1 MKIVLQNRIKQITN
15 YTSQVLG
22 ILAFISLFLKFGFH
36 ISEQMLYAMVIL
48 DECIAALFIV
58 IILVNFFITD
68 NKWQFIKESPVEL
81 ALMALF
87 LLTIVLEEFISIEE
101 PHYLLTRSATHNFI
115 KLYFIVIQIYII
127 VNGILALTK
136 SREKWLYLSLSPAR
150 IMVISYLLVILLGT
164 LVLKLPK
171 ATYEG
176 ISWIDAFFTSTS
188 AVCITG
194 LTTVNVSQVFTFEG
208 QVMIMIIIQLGGL
221 GIITLTSFIALFM
234 QRGLRLRDQLIVQE
248 IFDSENFSSLSSI
261 LKAVIGITFL
271 SELLGA
277 VGLYFTWGNLGL
289 GEFDRIFYSM
299 FHAVSA
305 YCNAGF
311 SVFPNG
317 LESAGFDFN
326 NISLIIVMVL
336 IVAGGLGFYTYSDV
350 FNIGEI
356 RFNRKRGLALQTK
369 IILVSTLVLILVGA
383 LSMWFIQ
390 KSDWENLSSGKQIL
404 NAFFMSITA
413 RTAGFSTVSVGS
425 LAVPALML
433 LVFLMYIGG
442 APNSSSGGI
451 KITTMVAVLA
461 SIRSYIS
468 GKDTVDIG
476 WNNIPLRTVKRSL
489 IVILV
494 SFMLI
499 FFAQFAL
506 TISEDQDFLDLMFE
520 TISAFG
526 TVGLSRGI
534 TPELSNAGK
543 IIISIVMFAGRI
555 GLFTFAIAMVE
566 ERNKTGYQFPE
577 VSLMVG

>member
-1 MKIVLQNRIKQITN
+1 MKIALQNRIRQITN
-15 YTSQVLG
+15 YASQVLG
-22 ILAFISLFLKFGFH
+22 VLAFVSLFLKYGFH
-36 ISEQMLYAMVIL
+36 ISDQMLYSMVIL
-48 DECIAALFIV
+48 DEVIAALFVV
-58 IILVNFFITD
+58 IILINFSITD
-68 NKWQFIKESPVEL
+68 NKRQFIRESPVEII
-81 ALMALF
+81 LMTL
-87 LLTIVLEEFISIEE
+87 LILTIVLEEILSIEA
-101 PHYLLTRSATHNFI
+101 PHYLLMRSTSHNFI
-115 KLYFIVIQIYII
+115 KLYFIAVQIYII
-127 VNGILALTK
+127 FNGILVLTK
-136 SREKWLYLSLSPAR
+136 SRERWLYLSLSPAR
-150 IMVISYLLVILLGT
+150 IMVISYLLVIFLGT

-194 LTTVNVSQVFTFEG
+194 LTTVNISQVFTFEG

-234 QRGLRLRDQLIVQE
+234 QQGLRLRDQLIVQE
-248 IFDSENFSSLSSI
+248 IFDSENFSSLASI

-277 VGLYFTWGNLGL
+277 TGLYFAWGNLGL
-289 GEFDRIFYSM
+289 GDFNRIFYSL
-299 FHAVSA
+299 FHSVSA

-317 LESAGFDFN
+317 LETAGYDFN
-326 NISLIIVMVL
+326 NISLVIVMVL
-336 IVAGGLGFYTYSDV
+336 IIAGGLGFYTYSDL
-350 FNIGEI
+350 FKIGELK
-356 RFNRKRGLALQTK
+356 FNRRKGLALQTK

-383 LSMWFIQ
+383 ISMWIIQ
-390 KSDWENLSSGKQIL
+390 HPHWENLSGGKQVL

-413 RTAGFSTVSVGS
+413 RTAGFSTVSVGN

-433 LVFLMYIGG
+433 LVMLMYIGG

-451 KITTMVAVLA
+451 KITTLVVVLA

-468 GKDTVDIG
+468 GKENVDIG
-476 WNNIPLRTVKRSL
+476 WNNLPLRTVKRSL

-494 SFMLI
+494 SFILI

-566 ERNKTGYQFPE
+566 DRNKSGYNFPE

>member
-1 MKIVLQNRIKQITN
+1 MKLVLKNRINHITR
-15 YTSQVLG
+15 YASQVLG
-22 ILAFISLFLKFGFH
+22 MLAFVSLFMKYGFH
-36 ISEQMLYAMVIL
+36 ISEQLLVGLVIL
-48 DECIAALFIV
+48 DECIAGLFV
-58 IILVNFFITD
+58 LIILTNFFISE
-68 NKWQFIKESPVEL
+68 NKWEFVKESPVEI
-81 ALMALF
+81 ALMTLF
-87 LLTIVLEEFISIEE
+87 LVTIVLEEVISIEE
-101 PHYLLTRSATHNFI
+101 PHYLLLRSTSHNFI

-127 VNGILALTK
+127 FNGILALTRA
-136 SREKWLYLSLSPAR
+136 REKWLYLSLSPAR
-150 IMVISYLLVILLGT
+150 IMVISYLLVILIGT

-171 ATYEG
+171 ATYDG

-194 LTTVNVSQVFTFEG
+194 LTTVNISQVFTFEG

-261 LKAVIGITFL
+261 LKAVIGITFMT
-271 SELLGA
+271 ELLGA
-277 VGLYFTWGNLGL
+277 IGLYFAWGNLGL
-289 GEFDRIFYSM
+289 GDFDRIFYSL
-299 FHAVSA
+299 FHSVSA

-326 NISLIIVMVL
+326 NISLVIIMVL
-336 IVAGGLGFYTYSDV
+336 IVSGGIGFYTYSDI
-350 FNIGEI
+350 FNIGEL
-356 RFNRKRGLALQTK
+356 RFNRKKGLALQTK
-369 IILVSTLVLILVGA
+369 IILIATLVLILVGA
-383 LSMWFIQ
+383 VSIWAIEKPSWEGLSGGQQLM
-390 KSDWENLSSGKQIL
+390 

-413 RTAGFSTVSVGS
+413 RTAGFSTLPVGN
-425 LAVPALML
+425 LAVPALMI
-433 LVFLMYIGG
+433 LVLLMYIGG

-468 GKDTVDIG
+468 GKDSVDIG
-476 WNNIPLRTVKRSL
+476 WNNIPLRTIKRSL

-499 FFAQFAL
+499 FFAQLAL

-534 TPELSNAGK
+534 TPELSVAGK
-543 IIISIVMFAGRI
+543 IVISIVMFAGRI

-566 ERNKTGYQFPE
+566 DKNKTGYQFPE